1 MSVDLFEIEGECG
14 CAAKVPA
21 SQLSC
26 ILQDVDLPNNSA
38 LLIGPE
44 TLDDAGIYKI
54 SENQCLVQTVDYFP
68 PVARDPYI
76 YGQIAAAN
84 SLSDIYAMGG
94 KPLTSLAIVCFPAKK
109 LGFEVLK
116 EIISGAIDKLKEAG
130 AVLLGGHSIVD
141 SQPKFGLAV
150 TGIVNPQE
158 ILDNSHAKKGDA
170 LILTKS
176 LGTGIT
182 IMAAKAGLADKMHEN
197 EANQVMSTL
206 NADASIIA
214 QKYGATSCTDI
225 TGFGFLGHVYQMA
238 KASGVS
244 MDIYFDSVPL
254 LADVLDYAAMGL
266 LSGATYSNRE
276 YVGNMVKFD
285 SNINLAEQD
294 VLFDPQTSGG
304 LLISCP
310 NDKLKE
316 IMDSAERNL
325 STQCKAVG
333 KVLEVSDKP
342 LIRVKR
348 HRI

>member
-21 SQLSC
+21 SQLTS
-26 ILQDVDLPNNSA
+26 ILQGVDLPNSPA

-68 PVARDPYI
+68 PVARDPYV

-109 LGFEVLK
+109 LGFEVLQ
-116 EIISGAIDKLKEAG
+116 EIISGAVDKLKEAG

-150 TGIVNPQE
+150 TGFVHPDE
-158 ILDNSHAKKGDA
+158 ILDNAHAKIGDA
-170 LILTKS
+170 LVLTKP

-182 IMAAKAGLADKMHEN
+182 IMAAKGGLAGKNHEDK
-197 EANQVMSTL
+197 ANQFMSTL
-206 NADASIIA
+206 NADASNMA
-214 QKYGATSCTDI
+214 RKYGAVSCTDV
-225 TGFGFLGHVYQMA
+225 TGFGFLGHAYQMA

-244 MDIYFDSVPL
+244 LDIYFDSVPL
-254 LADVLDYAAMGL
+254 LPDVLDFAAMGL
-266 LSGATYSNRE
+266 LSGAVYSNRN
-276 YVGNMVKFD
+276 YLGDMVRFD
-285 SNINLAEQD
+285 DDIEQAEQD

-310 NDKLKE
+310 EDRLEDMMK
-316 IMDSAERNL
+316 SAKQDL
-325 STQCKAVG
+325 SAQFKVVG
-333 KVLEVSDKP
+333 KVVGDFEAP
-342 LIRVKR
+342 RIRVKR
-348 HRI
+348 S

>member
-1 MSVDLFEIEGECG
+1 MSVDLFKISGECG

-21 SQLSC
+21 DMLSC
-26 ILQDVDLPNNSA
+26 ILQDVELPDSPA
-38 LLIGPE
+38 LLIGPQSM
-44 TLDDAGIYKI
+44 DDAGIYQI
-54 SENQCLVQTVDYFP
+54 SDDKCLVQTVDYFP
-68 PVARDPYI
+68 PVARDPFI

-94 KPLTSLAIVCFPAKK
+94 EPLTSLAIVCFPVKA
-109 LGFEVLK
+109 LGPEILK
-116 EIISGAIDKLKEAG
+116 AIISGAISKLKEAG
-130 AVLLGGHSIVD
+130 VVLLGGHSIVD

-150 TGIVNPQE
+150 TGIVNPRE
-158 ILDNSHAKKGDA
+158 ILDNSHAKMGDA
-170 LILTKS
+170 LILTKP

-197 EANQVMSTL
+197 EANQFMSTL

-214 QKYGATSCTDI
+214 QKYGAVSCTDI

-244 MDIYFDSVPL
+244 IDIYFDSVPL
-254 LADVLDYAAMGL
+254 LTNVLDYAAMGL

-285 SNINLAEQD
+285 SNIDLAEQD

-310 NDKLKE
+310 YDKLKE
-316 IMDSAERNL
+316 MMDSAERKL
-325 STQCKAVG
+325 STQCKVVG
-333 KVLEVSDKP
+333 KVLGVSDKP
-342 LIRVKR
+342 LIRVR
-348 HRI
+348 RV